1 MADIKIQVKRSGF
14 PVNIGEVEL
23 FFDSSQ
29 ENLKQFFNIDFI
41 AKEKMDALTERAKG
55 VKVPDE
61 INEKNVHDIEPETI
75 ETAFDINKTFVG
87 IQYDI
92 IFGEGTFERVY
103 QAYPD
108 IVALEDVLEAVGISI
123 AEKLEEENKKRQ
135 EKSTL
140 KLTDHLSKK
149 ASKK

>member
-29 ENLKQFFNIDFI
+29 ENLKQFFNVDTI
-41 AKEKMDALTERAKG
+41 AKEKMDALSEKAKS
-55 VKVPDE
+55 VKVPNE
-61 INEKNVHDIEPETI
+61 INESNVRDIDPKTI
-75 ETAFDINKTFVG
+75 ETAFDVNKEFIA
-87 IQYDI
+87 IQYDL
-92 IFGEGTFERVY
+92 IFGDGAFERLYNV
-103 QAYPD
+103 YPD
-108 IVALEDVLEAVGISI
+108 INALTDVLEAVGISI